1 MKIVVLDGYTENP
14 GDLSWE
20 KIEAMGE
27 LTVYERTPVKDKAE
41 IIRRIGDAE
50 IVITNKTPLDREILD
65 ACPSI
70 RYLGLLSTGYNI
82 VDYQY
87 AGEKGIP
94 VTNIPAYGTEAVA
107 QFTIGLLLEICHHIG
122 HHSQAVSQGSWER
135 CPDFCFWDYPLI
147 ELQGKT
153 MGIVGFGRIG
163 QSVARIAMALG
174 MKVLAASPHRRPELE
189 NEGCRYASLQEVFAQ
204 ADVISLHCPYFP
216 ETEKMINRE
225 TIGQMKDGVILLN
238 SSRGQLIDEE
248 ALAEAL
254 NQGKVSAAGLDVL
267 STEPPSPDNPLLKA
281 QNCIITPHIA
291 WASREARARLMDI
304 AAENLR
310 AYLAGAPQ
318 NVVNN
323 VQ

>member
-1 MKIVVLDGYTENP
+1 
-14 GDLSWE
+14 
-20 KIEAMGE
+20 MG
-27 LTVYERTPVKDKAE
+27 TMAT
-41 IIRRIGDAE
+41 INDA
-50 IVITNKTPLDREILD
+50 
-65 ACPSI
+65 
-70 RYLGLLSTGYNI
+70 
-82 VDYQY
+82 
-87 AGEKGIP
+87 
-94 VTNIPAYGTEAVA
+94 
-107 QFTIGLLLEICHHIG
+107 
-122 HHSQAVSQGSWER
+122 
-135 CPDFCFWDYPLI
+135 
-147 ELQGKT
+147 
-153 MGIVGFGRIG
+153 
-163 QSVARIAMALG
+163 
-174 MKVLAASPHRRPELE
+174 
-189 NEGCRYASLQEVFAQ
+189 FAQ
-204 ADVISLHCPYFP
+204 ALIKACRESG

>member
-1 MKIVVLDGYTENP
+1 
-14 GDLSWE
+14 
-20 KIEAMGE
+20 
-27 LTVYERTPVKDKAE
+27 
-41 IIRRIGDAE
+41 
-50 IVITNKTPLDREILD
+50 
-65 ACPSI
+65 
-70 RYLGLLSTGYNI
+70 
-82 VDYQY
+82 
-87 AGEKGIP
+87 
-94 VTNIPAYGTEAVA
+94 
-107 QFTIGLLLEICHHIG
+107 
-122 HHSQAVSQGSWER
+122 
-135 CPDFCFWDYPLI
+135 
-147 ELQGKT
+147 
-153 MGIVGFGRIG
+153 MGIVGVGRIG
-163 QSVARIAMALG
+163 QSVARLAMALG

-281 QNCIITPHIA
+281 KNCIITPHIA